1 MLGQKLVVLIFALFL
16 CLLAGCGFSHI
27 VNRGEYIDDK
37 SVVVGTP
44 RKDLLS
50 RFGAPLDTKK
60 DPSGI
65 VTQDT
70 FRVPQG
76 ESTGGKVA
84 KGGGLLL
91 LDIFTL
97 GLAELVATPV
107 TEGKD
112 YVIFDVKYDND
123 ERVQEFKFLNQK

>member
-1 MLGQKLVVLIFALFL
+1 MLGKNLVVIIFTLFF

-44 RKDLLS
+44 RQDLLS
-50 RFGAPLDTKK
+50 RFGAPIDTKK

-70 FRVPQG
+70 FRVAQG
-76 ESTGGKVA
+76 SSTGGKVA

-91 LDIFTL
+91 LDIATL

-107 TEGKD
+107 TEGKE
-112 YVIFDVKYDND
+112 YVIFDVKYNND
-123 ERVQEFKFLNQK
+123 ERVREFKIITP

>member
-1 MLGQKLVVLIFALFL
+1 MLGKNLVVLII
-16 CLLAGCGFSHI
+16 CVVLLAGCGFSNI

-44 RKDLLS
+44 RQDLLA
-50 RFGAPLDTKK
+50 RFGAPIDTKK
-60 DPSGI
+60 GSSGI

-70 FRVPQG
+70 FRVAQG

-84 KGGGLLL
+84 KGGGLLI

-123 ERVQEFKFLNQK
+123 ERVRESKIINPQ

>member
-1 MLGQKLVVLIFALFL
+1 MLGKNLVVLII
-16 CLLAGCGFSHI
+16 CVVLLAGCGFSNI

-44 RKDLLS
+44 RQDLLA
-50 RFGAPLDTKK
+50 RFGAPIDTKK
-60 DPSGI
+60 DSSGV

-76 ESTGGKVA
+76 ETTGGKVV
-84 KGGGLLL
+84 KGGGLVL

-123 ERVQEFKFLNQK
+123 ERVRESKIINPQ

>member
-1 MLGQKLVVLIFALFL
+1 MTPNNLIVFVICVV
-16 CLLAGCGFSHI
+16 LLAGCGVSNI

-37 SVVVGTP
+37 SVVVGAP
-44 RKDLLS
+44 RQDLLS
-50 RFGAPLDTKK
+50 RFGAPIDTKK

-70 FRVPQG
+70 FRVTQG
-76 ESTGGKVA
+76 SSAGGKVA

-97 GLAELVATPV
+97 GLSELIATPV
-107 TEGKD
+107 TEGKE
-112 YVIFDVKYDND
+112 YVIFDVKYNND
-123 ERVQEFKFLNQK
+123 ERVREFKIINPQ